1 MITSIRIYV
10 SVVNLSMNNKI
21 KLLED
26 LKERF
31 ERAIFWN
38 KYRSETTTQPK
49 QQKLDYMIDPSFRN
63 ICRLFVLSFKNVG
76 NSFFKCYK
84 LLVETK
90 DFNASINN
98 KPFFDQPIQDHL
110 KYHQIIAKLN

>member
-1 MITSIRIYV
+1 MLIEHHNKITGVNLVITSIRIYV

-38 KYRSETTTQPK
+38 KYRSETATQPK
-49 QQKLDYMIDPSFRN
+49 QQQI
-63 ICRLFVLSFKNVG
+63 RL
-76 NSFFKCYK
+76 Y
-84 LLVETK
+84 
-90 DFNASINN
+90 D
-98 KPFFDQPIQDHL
+98 
-110 KYHQIIAKLN
+110 

>member
-1 MITSIRIYV
+1 MT
-10 SVVNLSMNNKI
+10 
-21 KLLED
+21 
-26 LKERF
+26 
-31 ERAIFWN
+31 
-38 KYRSETTTQPK
+38 
-49 QQKLDYMIDPSFRN
+49 DPAFRN
-63 ICRLFVLSFKNVG
+63 IGRLFVLSLKNVG

>member
-1 MITSIRIYV
+1 MLIEHHNKITGVNLVITSIRIYV

-49 QQKLDYMIDPSFRN
+49 QQQI
-63 ICRLFVLSFKNVG
+63 RL
-76 NSFFKCYK
+76 Y
-84 LLVETK
+84 
-90 DFNASINN
+90 D
-98 KPFFDQPIQDHL
+98 
-110 KYHQIIAKLN
+110 